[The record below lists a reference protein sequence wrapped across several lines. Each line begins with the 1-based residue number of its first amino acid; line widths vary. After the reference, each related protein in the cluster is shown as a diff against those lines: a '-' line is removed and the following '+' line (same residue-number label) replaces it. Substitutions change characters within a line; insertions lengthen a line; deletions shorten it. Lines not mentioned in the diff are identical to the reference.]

1 MRARFTH
8 DLIEG
13 TAFIKINTC
22 SESINYMPEI
32 FGFIRDN
39 GFDAKMTT
47 DFYNV
52 SFTIKDFDGAH
63 LASKVPIIMQ
73 FISDVQHGS
82 YKRK

>member
-13 TAFIKINTC
+13 TASIKINTC

-39 GFDAKMTT
+39 AFDAKMTT
-47 DFYNV
+47 DFYHV

-63 LASKVPIIMQ
+63 LASKIPKIME
-73 FISDVQHGS
+73 FISNVQNGS
-82 YKRK
+82 YNE